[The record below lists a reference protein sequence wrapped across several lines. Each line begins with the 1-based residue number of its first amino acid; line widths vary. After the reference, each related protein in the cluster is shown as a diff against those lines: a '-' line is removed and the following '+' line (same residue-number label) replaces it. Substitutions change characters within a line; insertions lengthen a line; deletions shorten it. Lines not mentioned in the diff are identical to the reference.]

1 MRRVLI
7 PADIRFPLER
17 ANGVQIVKTAAALA
31 GGGVATTLLVRQ
43 SDPRPTASILAQL
56 GVTSEARL
64 RVRRLSVLHRTG
76 SYTLPRLS
84 FLVQAMALG
93 LVALAR
99 DAVVYTRDL
108 QLAELLLG
116 LPFRARRRLV
126 YEAHAVESVMY
137 GERGALYGT
146 SERAV
151 ESKRAR
157 LAHRERRVWRKAAA
171 FVTTTAGIRETFV
184 TAFGPRERTAVIS
197 NGCDVVPDRAF
208 SGPSAER
215 PARVVYAGQLYVWK
229 GVDVL
234 VDAVARVPDVR
245 LVILGGLEGE
255 RDLIRIREQVEA
267 RGLSDRVEMPG
278 TVPQV
283 RVAEE
288 LRRAA
293 VVVVPFLRSAMTERH
308 TSPIKAFEAMAA
320 GRPIVCSDLPSSRE
334 ILRDGENALL
344 VPPGDAGALATA
356 IGRLIADHELAERLA
371 RTAFDEAP
379 QYSWERRAARLSQLF
394 EALP

>member
-1 MRRVLI
+1 MRRVVI

-31 GGGVATTLLVRQ
+31 AGGTATTLLVRR
-43 SDPRPTASILAQL
+43 SDPRPTAAILAQL
-56 GVTSEARL
+56 GVTGDARL
-64 RVRRLSVLHRTG
+64 RVRRLSVLHRRG

-84 FLVQAMALG
+84 FLVQALALG
-93 LVALAR
+93 LAALAR
-99 DAVVYTRDL
+99 DAVIYTRDL

-116 LPFRARRRLV
+116 QPFRTRRRLV

-137 GERGALYGT
+137 GERAALYGT
-146 SERAV
+146 SEPAL

-157 LAHRERRVWRKAAA
+157 LARREGRVWRQAAA
-171 FVTTTAGIRETFV
+171 VVTTTAGIRETFQ
-184 TAFGPRERTAVIS
+184 AAYGPRETTAVIS
-197 NGCDVVPDRAF
+197 NGCDLAPDRAF

-255 RDLIRIREQVEA
+255 RDLSRIRQLVEA
-267 RGLSDRVEMPG
+267 RDLGARVEMAG
-278 TVPQV
+278 TVPQA

-308 TSPIKAFEAMAA
+308 TSPIKLFEAMAA

-334 ILRDGENALL
+334 IVRDGEHALL
-344 VPPGDAGALATA
+344 VPPGDAEALAAA
-356 IGRLIADHELAERLA
+356 IKRLAEDPALAERLA
-371 RTAFDEAP
+371 RAAFDEAP
-379 QYSWERRAARLSQLF
+379 RYSWERRAARLSELF